1 MAFSRSDPAKS
12 PSRVA
17 LFRYQV
23 VCAVLAHEQDGETRP
38 DAIEMVTQTA
48 FALDRETP
56 RSVVQRTIYRWLR
69 AFTDHGLAGLEPP
82 SRKRTDTSLVLPE
95 ALLQFVRDEKRDDI
109 AASLPE
115 LLRRAEI
122 KGIVPSAQAIARSSL
137 HRACLRMGITTAR
150 RKGAKVRDSR
160 RFAYPHRM
168 DMILSDGKHFRA
180 GAGRVRRVAM
190 FFLDNATRFGMHVV
204 VGTSENKELFL
215 RGFYETLQ
223 RYGLPGILYLDHGSA
238 FVAGDTVAVVAKLD
252 VLFIHGEVRYPEGHG
267 MIEAFHR
274 AVIAAVL
281 RNLDGQPSCDPAC
294 DALELRLQHWLRE
307 TYNHTI
313 HESLNGATPA
323 QRFFGDPKAQVGV
336 ETQTFEKGQL
346 QHVVR
351 AIRHR
356 HEERLALRAGPR
368 CLHRPHMAQLSHHV
382 FRRPHQQPQR
392 EHRRHLR
399 HPLAALLGLLA
410 HAFLPEGEPL
420 SLVLFPLLGRAPRLG
435 PQILEVHPHP
445 LGIAGD
451 HQQRPCLV
459 DLQLRRRLAA
469 LVERGEILRRPPHQ
483 FLHLPLG
490 NGRTRLRRQELH
502 GLVERHLGRVLRG
515 QPLHPVRVQR
525 RRQGVRL
532 PSAGRM
538 VAHMNEVRTR
548 GCGRCCGRGLVRH
561 AIGDGGAR
569 GSRARNSA
577 AAIGVAD
584 PALGDVGDLL
594 LALWTGHSSPH
605 QA

>member
-323 QRFFGDPKAQVGV
+323 QRFFGDPKALRFAASL
-336 ETQTFEKGQL
+336 T
-346 QHVVR
+346 
-351 AIRHR
+351 
-356 HEERLALRAGPR
+356 ALR
-368 CLHRPHMAQLSHHV
+368 
-382 FRRPHQQPQR
+382 QR
-392 EHRRHLR
+392 FVVE
-399 HPLAALLGLLA
+399 
-410 HAFLPEGEPL
+410 
-420 SLVLFPLLGRAPRLG
+420 
-435 PQILEVHPHP
+435 
-445 LGIAGD
+445 
-451 HQQRPCLV
+451 
-459 DLQLRRRLAA
+459 LRRR
-469 LVERGEILRRPPHQ
+469 VSNDHVVSID
-483 FLHLPLG
+483 
-490 NGRTRLRRQELH
+490 
-502 GLVERHLGRVLRG
+502 
-515 QPLHPVRVQR
+515 
-525 RRQGVRL
+525 GVDY
-532 PSAGRM
+532 
-538 VAHMNEVRTR
+538 EVP
-548 GCGRCCGRGLVRH
+548 RGL
-561 AIGDGGAR
+561 AGAWVAVFR
-569 GSRARNSA
+569 QVLDETLQ
-577 AAIGVAD
+577 VAD
-584 PALGDVGDLL
+584 PNQSGRLVQIHRVDLAANARDRRGRGTELSADDDAKVLPETAAGMAFSRAFSPLVGPDGGF
-594 LALWTGHSSPH
+594 ADPSASPRPPKGKGKS
-605 QA
+605 